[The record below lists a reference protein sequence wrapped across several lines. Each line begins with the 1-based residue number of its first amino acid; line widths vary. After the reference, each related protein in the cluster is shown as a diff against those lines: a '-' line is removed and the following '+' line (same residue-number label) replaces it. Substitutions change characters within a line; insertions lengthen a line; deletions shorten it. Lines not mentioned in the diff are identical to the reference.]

1 MLVVRLQYLG
11 FYNSNVYLLQ
21 TDENTSRIF
30 GLPNFFLLN
39 PCQKCWW
46 LRKGG
51 TILNMKQN
59 RILCLMFL
67 VCWVDIAYADLGKL
81 DTWVWI
87 IPLNVF
93 RLSRVSWA
101 GSAVDARLSWIG
113 IQRVVRVQP
122 EHIDGMVIPQTHHQN
137 HAILHLLPKPPNS
150 SQFSVV
156 VIISKEFLDG
166 RTKIVRHRVKSI
178 DSFKVNLFWRWFE
191 IELGL

>member
-11 FYNSNVYLLQ
+11 FYNSNVFI
-21 TDENTSRIF
+21 TDWRKYKQDFRFTEIIF
-30 GLPNFFLLN
+30 FWIHV
-39 PCQKCWW
+39 KSVDS
-46 LRKGG
+46 RKGG
-51 TILNMKQN
+51 TILDMKP
-59 RILCLMFL
+59 LSLMFS

>member
-30 GLPNFFLLN
+30 GLPKLFSSEFMSQMLIAV
-39 PCQKCWW
+39 
-46 LRKGG
+46 KGG
-51 TILNMKQN
+51 TILNMKP
-59 RILCLMFL
+59 LCLMFS

-101 GSAVDARLSWIG
+101 GSAVDARLSGIG
-113 IQRVVRVQP
+113 VQRVVRVKP

-166 RTKIVRHRVKSI
+166 RTKIVRHRVESI

-191 IELGL
+191 IEFGL

>member
-39 PCQKCWW
+39 PCQKCWR

-101 GSAVDARLSWIG
+101 GSAVDARLSGIG
-113 IQRVVRVQP
+113 IKWVVRVKP

-178 DSFKVNLFWRWFE
+178 DSFKVNLFWRGFE
-191 IELGL
+191 IEFGL